1 MDAKLARTLIF
12 LFSGLIAVFTLLIL
26 LNYAGSL
33 LGSRAEMPGQE
44 ETSSE
49 EPGSAQAQAQAA
61 LAAAKQGVVPRGS
74 MVPGYRQG
82 LSTDSV
88 KTQGAISLV
97 KDGNFAGVA
106 EKPKGMMETLEEL
119 GGGDRRK
126 PAPIALKDS
135 DLDKKIQPVGDPGK
149 EPRLAGQAMP
159 ELGRRPGQE
168 GVTLLKAPV
177 DYKVFKSSETWW
189 TFAATRK
196 CRSTAEPAA
205 GFKTPLS
212 SFAAPDFS
220 RDAVLVL
227 VSVSELPNGIF
238 RIVKVEK
245 AGKEAVVSYRVDPM
259 AMAAGAES
267 DQHDFYSGAV
277 VPAGLKV
284 RLAQV
289 P

>member
-12 LFSGLIAVFTLLIL
+12 LFSGLIVVFTLLIL

-33 LGSRAEMPGQE
+33 LGGRAEMSGQE
-44 ETSSE
+44 ETAQ
-49 EPGSAQAQAQAA
+49 EPESAEAQAQAA
-61 LAAAKQGVVPRGS
+61 LAAAKQGVAPRAS

-97 KDGNFAGVA
+97 KDGNFSGVA
-106 EKPKGMMETLEEL
+106 ERPKGMMEALEEL

-126 PAPIALKDS
+126 PSPIALKDS

-205 GFKTPLS
+205 GFKTPPS

-220 RDAVLVL
+220 RDSVLVL
-227 VSVSELPNGIF
+227 ISVSELPNGIF

-259 AMAAGAES
+259 AMAAGPD